1 MTVIEFDPI
10 FALFTKESV
19 LLAMFG
25 NHEDLLTKKELFLR
39 EIIEK
44 YMDGGYAAI
53 EAFLS
58 DKSEKYIQVAASEWK
73 KGAYAETSAGR
84 ITKITDECLMKNQGF
99 LKYKDFPRE
108 VYDTASY
115 YRKLTPREM
124 QFLVTWK
131 NESMISEEDFLT
143 GLKQALKINNRMNLD
158 EITEYIM
165 AHNAERELKSKAHS
179 LAIDVMQ
186 SIGIDRDSP
195 NKTELILVEE
205 WIQKGWTKED
215 ILMVCASA
223 TGNPTL
229 RYIHAIILNIDKIR
243 EGTGLKTVQE
253 VFDLIHEFR
262 ETTGASGKKQLHP
275 NNTIQYYQMRK
286 KYDRDLVCMA
296 TETAR
301 NEFQPYSFNKE
312 PLLYIERIILR
323 WKKEGVN
330 NAEEA
335 EIYLRHREEEVGLL
349 RKVFDTIGI
358 SRKTN
363 EMDYKTLRKW
373 REMGFD
379 ELMILRAAEDAL
391 DAENPMIYMSKILSV
406 YKEKGISTPNQADA
420 AREAYLREKRA
431 QKEKSRVK
439 TSHYENQRDYSG
451 EQEKAM
457 QRMIQMLEKSRQ
469 EKQEPPGNADP

>member
-25 NHEDLLTKKELFLR
+25 NREDLLTKKELFLR
-39 EIIEK
+39 EIVER

-58 DKSEKYIQVAASEWK
+58 DKSEKYIQVAAKEWK
-73 KGAYAETSAGR
+73 KGEYAETSAGR
-84 ITKITDECLMKNQGF
+84 ITKITDECLMKNQKS
-99 LKYKDFPRE
+99 LKYKNFPRE
-108 VYDTASY
+108 VFDAARY
-115 YRKLTPREM
+115 YRNLAPREM
-124 QFLVTWK
+124 QFLMTWK
-131 NESMISEEDFLT
+131 SESMISEEDFLT
-143 GLKQALKINNRMNLD
+143 GLKQALKINSRMNLD
-158 EITEYIM
+158 EITEFIM
-165 AHNAERELKSKAHS
+165 TRSADRELKSKAHS

-195 NKTELILVEE
+195 NKTELKIVEE

-253 VFDLIHEFR
+253 VFDLISEYK

-275 NNTIQYYQMRK
+275 NNTVQYYQMRK
-286 KYDRDLVCMA
+286 KYDRDLICMA

-301 NEFQPYSFNKE
+301 KEFPPYSFNNE

-323 WKKEGVN
+323 WKKNSVN
-330 NAEEA
+330 TAEEA
-335 EIYLRHREEEVGLL
+335 EIYLRRREDEVNLL
-349 RKVFDTIGI
+349 RKVFDALGLN
-358 SRKTN
+358 RKTT
-363 EMDYKTLRKW
+363 EMDYKMLRQW
-373 REMGFD
+373 MEMGFD
-379 ELMILRAAEDAL
+379 ESMILRVAEDAL
-391 DAENPMIYMSKILSV
+391 DADNPMIYMTRILNI
-406 YKEKGISTPNQADA
+406 YKEKGIHTPRQADVA
-420 AREAYLREKRA
+420 KETYLREKRV
-431 QKEKSRVK
+431 QKEKERVI

-451 EQEKAM
+451 EQEEAM
-457 QRMIQMLEKSRQ
+457 QRMVQMLEKSRQ
-469 EKQEPPGNADP
+469 EK